1 MVRLTSRPNDLSSC
15 EGEIL
20 DNHGML
26 LIRSFNF
33 MFVYFFAF
41 LAGSI
46 FRKQSLTVTASQL
59 NLTKTSFISAHVE
72 YNVDYW
78 GAGDQLQI

>member
-1 MVRLTSRPNDLSSC
+1 
-15 EGEIL
+15 
-20 DNHGML
+20 
-26 LIRSFNF
+26 